1 MDEEIPR
8 TSEETAWLDAPLE
21 PIPLLRP
28 SQIFNQ
34 LAFPSKPNPPA
45 FLVCRQTNPFMR
57 IDEDDERQ
65 PFLLTHSHGRG
76 DARPHP
82 RHDSAIEVDTDKGKK
97 TNGLK
102 RLLAASRN
110 GATSVLLAIYQ
121 TIALLGKFLRYGNSR
136 NLYFTGCFVILVP
149 LALLSGWLETAPAV
163 IVLLNALALGSAA
176 FLTSALYEDLI
187 SLVPGPRIHAFFA
200 EIFFSNIAWLCVS
213 NFYSQAIARANELN
227 IPTGRQLRS

>member
-1 MDEEIPR
+1 MDEETPR
-8 TSEETAWLDAPLE
+8 TSRETDAPLEPE

-34 LAFPSKPNPPA
+34 LAFPSQPNPPA
-45 FLVCRQTNPFMR
+45 FVAFRQTNPFMR

-65 PFLLTHSHGRG
+65 PFLLTHSHDRG
-76 DARPHP
+76 DALAHP
-82 RHDSAIEVDTDKGKK
+82 RHDSAIEVDTDKGTK
-97 TNGLK
+97 TNGVK
-102 RLLAASRN
+102 RLLAAGRN
-110 GATSVLLAIYQ
+110 GATSVLRAIYQ
-121 TIALLGKFLRYGNSR
+121 TIALLGKFLGCGNSK
-136 NLYFTGCFVILVP
+136 NFYFTGCFVILVP
-149 LALLSGWLETAPAV
+149 LALLSGWLERAPAV

-176 FLTSALYEDLI
+176 FLTSALFEDLV

-213 NFYSQAIARANELN
+213 SFYSQTIARANKLN